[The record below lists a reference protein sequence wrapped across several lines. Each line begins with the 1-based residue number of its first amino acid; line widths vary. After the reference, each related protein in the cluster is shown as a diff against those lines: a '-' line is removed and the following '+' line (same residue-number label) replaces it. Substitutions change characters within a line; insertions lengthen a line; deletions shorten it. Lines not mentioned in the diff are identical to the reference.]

1 MSRELVFS
9 LEGLQEKRRE
19 TRSGLMCEWGASQGE
34 SGKEHRSS
42 PTISFVGA
50 SDGIT
55 CQGAVSGMAEPPQN
69 GEREARAPGPGPPAV
84 RARDPEQTSRALDLL
99 PHLCHT
105 ILKLYM
111 TRPGKL
117 QSTL

>member
-1 MSRELVFS
+1 
-9 LEGLQEKRRE
+9 
-19 TRSGLMCEWGASQGE
+19 MCEWGALQGE
-34 SGKEHRSS
+34 SGKKHRSS

-69 GEREARAPGPGPPAV
+69 REREARAPGPGPPAV

-111 TRPGKL
+111 TPPRKL